1 MKNFILFFFCIAAV
15 FFQLSAE
22 GAFFSERRIPDLAL
36 ALVITLVVANGFEKS
51 VGWIVLIGLV
61 IDAGSASI
69 FGTTALVYL
78 LVGWM
83 INFLITFANIRSRK
97 IFFLGFLAAVAAL
110 FEIIKDL
117 SIAESFRLKV
127 HYLQKTF
134 HYPINF
140 FSLDYLLKIFYTVL
154 AVYIVYYIFRKI
166 SRMLFLEPIKLAKRK
181 F

>member
-1 MKNFILFFFCIAAV
+1 LKKFILFVFCLTAV

-51 VGWIVLIGLV
+51 VGWIVLTGFF
-61 IDAGSASI
+61 IDAGSAAI
-69 FGTTALVYL
+69 FGTTALAYL

-83 INFLITFANIRSRK
+83 IDFLITFANIRSRK
-97 IFFLGFLAAVAAL
+97 IFFLGFLAVMAAL

-117 SIAESFRLKV
+117 FVVESLRLKAF
-127 HYLQKTF
+127 YLQKTF
-134 HYPINF
+134 YYPMNI
-140 FSLDYLLKIFYTVL
+140 FSLDYLFKIFYTIA
-154 AVYIVYYIFRKI
+154 AVYLVYYIFRKI
-166 SRMLFLEPIKLAKRK
+166 SRALFLEPIKLAKRK